1 LEHVFCEKYGWFIT
15 VKEHRRVRSQAGES
29 KGVFGLSG
37 IQTAERWKGP
47 PNNRELEFREAV
59 VVCHFSLLRLL
70 TCLSHNLRSLRD
82 PDDCNIINL
91 ARVALMPMLLDF
103 IRRLLI

>member
-1 LEHVFCEKYGWFIT
+1 
-15 VKEHRRVRSQAGES
+15 VKEHIRSQAGES
-29 KGVFGLSG
+29 KGVFGLSNKQ
-37 IQTAERWKGP
+37 IAERRKDP
-47 PNNRELEFREAV
+47 LNNRELEFREAV
-59 VVCHFSLLRLL
+59 VVCHFSLFRLL

-82 PDDCNIINL
+82 PDDCNIISL

>member
-1 LEHVFCEKYGWFIT
+1 M
-15 VKEHRRVRSQAGES
+15 KEHRRIRSQAGES
-29 KGVFGLSG
+29 KGAFGLSNKV
-37 IQTAERWKGP
+37 IAEGRKDP
-47 PNNRELEFREAV
+47 TNNRELDFREAV
-59 VVCHFSLLRLL
+59 VVCHFNLLRLL